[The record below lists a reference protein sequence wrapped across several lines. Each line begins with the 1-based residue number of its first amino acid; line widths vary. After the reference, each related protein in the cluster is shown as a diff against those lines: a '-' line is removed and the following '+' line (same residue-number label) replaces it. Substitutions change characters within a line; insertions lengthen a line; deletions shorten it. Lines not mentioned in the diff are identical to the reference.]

1 MSGDTRWS
9 SAWGPSAAGSVVCL
23 EKVRGPGVASQI
35 SALKE
40 TKDFKAEI

>member
-9 SAWGPSAAGSVVCL
+9 SAWDPSAAGSVVCL
-23 EKVRGPGVASQI
+23 EVRGPGVASQI

>member
-9 SAWGPSAAGSVVCL
+9 SAWDPSAAGSVVCL
-23 EKVRGPGVASQI
+23 GVASQI